1 MLHDHK
7 PELLVDETN
16 LPATAF
22 ALRDQ
27 LAASKYLF
35 VRGIPITLSP
45 RSPTGVPAV
54 TPLSRSRVLI
64 EAHKV
69 CRPVMRSKK
78 NEIKPVKLP
87 YAVADMYLAL
97 YNEWGLPPLAGISTS
112 PLLEF
117 DGTVRDS
124 EGYAPDRQLWCSN
137 IPALSLQR
145 RPTDGDADAALRK
158 LRHSFRTFP
167 FADAVRKSDGSPTV
181 EVVDLDQPPALDESA
196 FLMAL
201 LTATCRSSLTLAPGL
216 VLRAPLISGAGTGK
230 GLLVRAIS
238 AIAFGI
244 NSEPFTAG
252 ENRNELDKRLVAT
265 LVRAVPVV
273 FLDNFNG
280 RMLKSDLLAQ
290 VLTEGPVVI
299 SRQLGA
305 TCMLPLRSNAFI
317 AVTGNGVTI
326 AEDLARRFIVCELD
340 AHCEDPEQRDF
351 PEGFLA
357 DILHRRSELLTAAL
371 TIWRWGRQ
379 NTAKL
384 KAGRP
389 FGSFEQWAAWV
400 RDPLLSLGVRDPVE
414 RINAIKAS
422 DPDRRKIAEF
432 FDTWLTHH
440 GEGPVAAADL
450 AEPVRKIIDP
460 QGHGRQFVAAELA
473 RLANT
478 RLGGFVLTQQ
488 KPSGKCGR
496 ATYAVQRI

>member
-16 LPATAF
+16 LPATAY

-35 VRGIPITLSP
+35 VRGNPITLSP

-54 TPLSRSRVLI
+54 TSLSRSRVLI

-69 CRPVMRSKK
+69 CRPVIRNKK
-78 NEIKPVKLP
+78 NEIEPVKLP

-97 YNEWGLPPLAGISTS
+97 YNEWGLRPLAGMSTS
-112 PLLEF
+112 PLLEP

-124 EGYAPDRQLWCSN
+124 EGYDADRQLWCSN
-137 IPALSLQR
+137 IPALSLHR
-145 RPTDGDADAALRK
+145 RPADGDAAAALRK
-158 LRHSFRTFP
+158 LRHSFRTFA
-167 FADAVRKSDGSPTV
+167 FADAVRKSEGSATV
-181 EVVDLDQPPALDESA
+181 DVVDLDQPPALDESI

-201 LTATCRSSLTLAPGL
+201 LTAICRSSLTLAPGL
-216 VLRAPLISGAGTGK
+216 LLRAPAISGAGTGK

-244 NSEPFTAG
+244 SPEPFTAG
-252 ENRNELDKRLVAT
+252 ENRNELDKRLVAA
-265 LVRAVPVV
+265 LVKAVPVV

-280 RMLKSDLLAQ
+280 RILKSDLLAQ

-305 TCMLPLRSNAFI
+305 TRMLPLRSNAFI
-317 AVTGNGVTI
+317 AVTGNGVI
-326 AEDLARRFIVCELD
+326 LAEDLARRFIVCELD

-357 DILHRRSELLTAAL
+357 DILHRRSELLAAAL

-384 KAGRP
+384 KPGRP
-389 FGSFEQWAAWV
+389 LGSFEQWAAWV

-422 DPDRRKIAEF
+422 DPDRRKIVEL
-432 FDTWLTHH
+432 FDTWLAHH

-460 QGHGRQFVAAELA
+460 QGHGRQFVGA
-473 RLANT
+473 
-478 RLGGFVLTQQ
+478 
-488 KPSGKCGR
+488 
-496 ATYAVQRI
+496 